1 MIELIFALWHWNDS
15 IISVILYD
23 YCYNLLQNLHWPA
36 YRWTLWYIF
45 KFVLYF
51 ISFIF
56 LSQAKFITKTSVL
69 CLLSLAVFHCNMH
82 CCSFSTKMLAHVT
95 ENFTPSLAGSAS
107 LTYQNLVLLNGFWL
121 IINLF
126 AARQLLLGHRLEQ
139 VADVPCLLRKERVG
153 ELGHKVTYCIS
164 IKRVS
169 ITGKSH
175 CCK

>member
-1 MIELIFALWHWNDS
+1 MIDF
-15 IISVILYD
+15 
-23 YCYNLLQNLHWPA
+23 Q
-36 YRWTLWYIF
+36 
-45 KFVLYF
+45 F
-51 ISFIF
+51 IKQVFFFF
-56 LSQAKFITKTSVL
+56 LSFSSSKPSSKQKLL
-69 CLLSLAVFHCNMH
+69 CFVCISLAVFHCDMH
-82 CCSFSTKMLAHVT
+82 CCSFSTKMLAHIT

-153 ELGHKVTYCIS
+153 ELGHRVTYCVS

-169 ITGKSH
+169 ITAKSH
-175 CCK
+175 CYK

>member
-1 MIELIFALWHWNDS
+1 MIDFQIHQVSLF
-15 IISVILYD
+15 
-23 YCYNLLQNLHWPA
+23 
-36 YRWTLWYIF
+36 F
-45 KFVLYF
+45 
-51 ISFIF
+51 F
-56 LSQAKFITKTSVL
+56 LSFSFFKPSSKQKLL
-69 CLLSLAVFHCNMH
+69 CFVCISLAVFHCDMH

-153 ELGHKVTYCIS
+153 EFGHKVAYCVS

-175 CCK
+175 CFK